1 MAQRN
6 ARVIQK
12 LSDFRSSGLS
22 DYNRIMKSGFV
33 NIFGRPNAGK
43 STLLNALIGEKMAIV
58 SSKVQTTRHRIKAFL
73 NKPAEYQI
81 IFSDTPGI
89 IDPRYKLHEKM
100 MGSVKSALEDADVA
114 LLIVDANEDLE
125 EVDAIFSSLKLR
137 VPCIV
142 VVNKID
148 RAGNGKIALAE
159 TFFASKAYCK
169 QLVKISAL
177 EKVHINKL
185 LDAVLTFLPEGNP
198 FYSEEDLSD
207 LPTKFFVGEMIREK
221 IYELFGDEIPYH
233 TAVMVNEFKEKES
246 LVKIQADI
254 IVNRETQKAIIIGD
268 KGSMIKQ
275 IGSMARKD
283 IEAFIQQKV
292 FLELFVKVRPKW
304 RDNELQL
311 KEYGYK

>member
-1 MAQRN
+1 
-6 ARVIQK
+6 
-12 LSDFRSSGLS
+12 
-22 DYNRIMKSGFV
+22 MKSGFV
-33 NIFGRPNAGK
+33 NIFGKPNAGK

-73 NKPAEYQI
+73 NKPGEYQI

-89 IDPRYKLHEKM
+89 IDPRYKLHQRM
-100 MGSVKSALEDADVA
+100 MDSVKSALEDADLA
-114 LLIVDANEDLE
+114 LLIVDANENLE
-125 EVDAIFSSLKLR
+125 EIDAIFQALRLK
-137 VPCIV
+137 VPAIV
-142 VVNKID
+142 VLNKID
-148 RAGNGKIALAE
+148 EAGNGKIKLAE
-159 TFFASKAYCK
+159 TFFADKPYCK

-177 EKVHINKL
+177 QNVHIDKL
-185 LDAVLTFLPEGNP
+185 LAAILQYLPEGNP
-198 FYSEEDLSD
+198 FYSEDDLSD

-233 TAVMVNEFKEKES
+233 TAVMVNEFSEKPN

-275 IGSMARKD
+275 VGMMARKD